1 MREIFRRQP
10 RFRPRDR
17 DEEAQRAAVP
27 GDLWAKCPKCDELI
41 YTKELV
47 RNHQV
52 CPKCNHHFRLSAR
65 VRIELLADEGSF
77 REWDAGLRTGDPL
90 GFRVGEESYL
100 DKANATAEKSGLS
113 EAVTSGKLEIDGREI
128 AVVVTDF
135 SFMGASM
142 GSVYGEKLVRAAERA
157 IESRLP
163 LLTISASGGAR
174 MQEGLIALMQMAKTN
189 AALSQLGRAR
199 LPHFSLMVDP
209 CYGGV
214 TASYAAVAD
223 VIMAEPGAKIGF
235 TGPRVIEQVTRQKL
249 PEDFQTAEF
258 LLQHG
263 LIDLVVQRAE
273 LRARIAGLCDFYTHI
288 GRTPQPE
295 QQPELATAA
304 LNGASDG

>member
-10 RFRPRDR
+10 KFRPRDE
-17 DEEAQRAAVP
+17 DAQRAAVP
-27 GDLWAKCPKCDELI
+27 GDLWSKCPKCNELI
-41 YTKELV
+41 YTKELA

-65 VRIELLADEGSF
+65 ARIELLADEGSF
-77 REWDAGLRTGDPL
+77 QEWDVGLRTGDPL
-90 GFRVGEESYL
+90 GFHVGDESYL
-100 DKANATAEKSGLS
+100 AKANATAEKSGQS
-113 EAVTSGKLEIDGREI
+113 EAVVSGKLEIDGREL

-142 GSVYGEKLVRAAERA
+142 GSVYGEKLVRASERA
-157 IESRLP
+157 IEDRLP

-189 AALSQLGRAR
+189 AALSRLGWAR

-263 LIDLVVQRAE
+263 LIDLVVQRDE
-273 LRARIAGLCDFYTHI
+273 LRSRIAALCDFYGNI
-288 GRTPQPE
+288 GQVAPRE